1 MKKIYESPN
10 SVLMAINSADVLT
23 ASNEL
28 FYNFTQNA
36 DLDVNDSISFESFF
50 N

>member
-1 MKKIYESPN
+1 MKKTYNSPT
-10 SVLMAINSADVLT
+10 SDFVAIRSADVLT

-28 FYNFTQNA
+28 SYNFTQNA
-36 DLDVNDSISFESFF
+36 ELNINDSISFESFF

>member
-1 MKKIYESPN
+1 MKKIYETPN
-10 SVLMAINSADVLT
+10 SLFMTIKSADVLT

-28 FYNFTQNA
+28 SYNFTQNA
-36 DLDVNDSISFESFF
+36 DLNVDDSISFESFF